1 MTVKVVTQTH
11 TQKETSTEMPSIRLK
26 RKIDLCHVIRLVCCF
41 CDIFAMRYHHFDI
54 TLLLSPPY
62 FTTSQPLCLLPPYLT
77 QYLRWSAHN
86 RPHLFFA
93 FAIGIAGPVA
103 ALTLTPLRRKYLY
116 PDHSPL
122 PQSYPR
128 EYYRDI

>member
-1 MTVKVVTQTH
+1 MINAN
-11 TQKETSTEMPSIRLK
+11 PGFWNGPFR
-26 RKIDLCHVIRLVCCF
+26 
-41 CDIFAMRYHHFDI
+41 
-54 TLLLSPPY
+54 
-62 FTTSQPLCLLPPYLT
+62 
-77 QYLRWSAHN
+77 YLRWSAHN

-122 PQSYPR
+122 PQSYPLPQRAR
-128 EYYRDI
+128 EQLTGFDDE